1 VSVALWIVLGFGWG
15 LACFVVGGVFLW
27 RYKRNKQAAE
37 MGVLPDPARNGFRR
51 AKSYRGLQD
60 IRGYAADPK
69 SSEGKATPHTTRALT
84 TSGDEV
90 YNQNVQLSIPDLANL
105 RPGEQIPLPN
115 A

>member
-1 VSVALWIVLGFGWG
+1 MSVALWIVLGFGWG

-37 MGVLPDPARNGFRR
+37 MGVLPDPDRDGLRR
-51 AKSYRGLQD
+51 ANSYRGLQD

-69 SSEGKATPHTTRALT
+69 SSEGKAAAHTPQALT
-84 TSGDEV
+84 TSGDEA

-105 RPGEQIPLPN
+105 RTSEQMQSPN
-115 A
+115 E